1 MLKYPYLGGGMKS
14 KLFNFVLPQDMTDWL
29 KEYAASE
36 RMSMA
41 QVIKNLI
48 LAEMRKCKRRER
60 DSKRV

>member
-1 MLKYPYLGGGMKS
+1 MKS